1 MNVVSGGFV
10 LKFVTIPLVHSRVA
24 VFKGTHLTMTKSLAQ
39 VNSENLY
46 TASSHDRI
54 ILRYMN
60 KLSFF
65 ITAILNT
72 FYWSHPPVYNETH
85 LSEFSKSD
93 YMYLLF
99 ERDVNTVLT

>member
-10 LKFVTIPLVHSRVA
+10 LKFVTIPLVHSCVA
-24 VFKGTHLTMTKSLAQ
+24 VFKGTHLTVTKSLAQ

-54 ILRYMN
+54 ILRYLN

-65 ITAILNT
+65 LTAILNT
-72 FYWSHPPVYNETH
+72 F
-85 LSEFSKSD
+85 
-93 YMYLLF
+93 LL
-99 ERDVNTVLT
+99 ESPTSLQ

>member
-1 MNVVSGGFV
+1 MIVLFDYVIKTSFYLQISMNVSGGFV

-72 FYWSHPPVYNETH
+72 F
-85 LSEFSKSD
+85 
-93 YMYLLF
+93 LL
-99 ERDVNTVLT
+99 ESPTSLQ

>member
-1 MNVVSGGFV
+1 MNVSGGFV

-46 TASSHDRI
+46 TASNHDRI

-65 ITAILNT
+65 ITAILN
-72 FYWSHPPVYNETH
+72 S
-85 LSEFSKSD
+85 
-93 YMYLLF
+93 LLL
-99 ERDVNTVLT
+99 ESPTSLQ